1 MNAWNVYHEARR
13 SKSSVLDILM
23 KEILDWRDARLFY
36 GFESGFRQVETEA
49 RGVWME
55 KKGGEEI
62 PSKGKK
68 GQ

>member
-1 MNAWNVYHEARR
+1 MNGMSISKLEEANQVSWAFDEGNIRLER
-13 SKSSVLDILM
+13 CK
-23 KEILDWRDARLFY
+23 LFY

-62 PSKGKK
+62 PSKEKK

>member
-1 MNAWNVYHEARR
+1 
-13 SKSSVLDILM
+13 M